1 MARKIRLA
9 TICVLGLLATIFPTT
24 PAVAATKSCPQFE
37 PLFKQYG
44 LVPVKTFSYI
54 AWRESRCRIKAI
66 NATWDKNGNVVW
78 MLNKNGTYDSGLLQ
92 INSGHAGHVKKVC
105 KAGLPKLLT
114 LDCNLKMAKFLLDNG
129 GLSHWAMSKPTP
141 STTTIPV
148 DGYQRN

>member
-24 PAVAATKSCPQFE
+24 PASATTRSCPQFE

-44 LVPVKTFSYI
+44 LVPVKEFSYI

-66 NATWDKNGNVVW
+66 NIIWDKDGNVVW
-78 MLNKNGTYDSGLLQ
+78 SLNKNGTYDSGLLQ

-105 KAGLPKLLT
+105 KGGLPKLLT
-114 LDCNLKMAKFLLDNG
+114 LDCNLKMGKFLLDNG
-129 GLSHWAMSKPTP
+129 GLNHWKYSAPT
-141 STTTIPV
+141 TTTIP
-148 DGYQRN
+148 G